1 MTAGPYRKI
10 VTWNGGWQTVLAFMS
25 YPAAVDLPAAHPG
38 GKLEQP
44 VSGSTGVQIMGMTLP
59 ETSPDQDG
67 FHTCTEFLECA
78 AAIITV
84 TIGLP
89 TGVRLLAAK
98 SERSAAAYAEAVV
111 YATPRAALP
120 VPLSVSCADPGV
132 RNRLTTYLLDLQQE
146 CLRVPAPRRN
156 ASGALG

>member
-1 MTAGPYRKI
+1 M
-10 VTWNGGWQTVLAFMS
+10 
-25 YPAAVDLPAAHPG
+25 
-38 GKLEQP
+38 
-44 VSGSTGVQIMGMTLP
+44 
-59 ETSPDQDG
+59 
-67 FHTCTEFLECA
+67 
-78 AAIITV
+78 AIITV

-89 TGVRLLAAK
+89 TGVRLLAAN

>member
-1 MTAGPYRKI
+1 MDMTSP
-10 VTWNGGWQTVLAFMS
+10 
-25 YPAAVDLPAAHPG
+25 
-38 GKLEQP
+38 E
-44 VSGSTGVQIMGMTLP
+44 TLP
-59 ETSPDQDG
+59 YQDG
-67 FHTCTEFLECA
+67 FHTRTDCLECA
-78 AAIITV
+78 VAIITV

-89 TGVRLLAAK
+89 TGVRLLAAN

-146 CLRVPAPRRN
+146 CLRVPAPSRN